1 MGFMIGRSRMQLS
14 FELKFSLCKL
24 IKDGKK
30 SLVSVIEGDFGVN
43 QEEEIH
49 MVVLLVQGNVCC
61 WSGETTNLEF

>member
-1 MGFMIGRSRMQLS
+1 
-14 FELKFSLCKL
+14 L
-24 IKDGKK
+24 IKDRKK
-30 SLVSVIEGDFGVN
+30 SLVSVIEGAFGVN